1 MPPPQD
7 LRQDFVH
14 RQLRRLHDLFDR
26 FGDEGMETDRGDA
39 ASPEAVRG
47 ARDAIATA
55 LRREQLPTGDYYSRS
70 PVVSLVQSALRDER
84 EVREAADDAEVVDGM
99 VEGIAGSILARLL
112 DGSHAFCDAPARA
125 DLGTNVRLVL
135 IGDWGTGREDAA
147 RVAAQARRFLEEAEV
162 PAHLIHLG
170 DTYFSGTRREARR
183 NMLGPWPVAE
193 AEAGRFGSWALNGN
207 HDMYTGGHGLFDVTL
222 ADPRFARQRA
232 GDEPTTWFV
241 LSTAGWNIVGLDTS
255 WEHPEL
261 TIRGDQLFV
270 EGDLGHLHGRQAE
283 VLDECAGDERR
294 LLVLSHHQLFS
305 AYDESHFTFGS
316 DRAAATPMAEEL
328 AGVLARREIDAWFWG
343 HEHDCLAYDEHF
355 GGVRFAR
362 AIGHGGVPTPVPR
375 TPATP
380 LGAGYPD
387 FVVKP
392 EWREGDSDALRA
404 VRWEYRAEGRED
416 DGRRLC
422 KRGLAV
428 LDIDARDL
436 RVSYVDEDGE
446 VWLTETL
453 C

>member
-1 MPPPQD
+1 MPPPED

-14 RQLRRLHDLFDR
+14 RQLRRLRDMFD
-26 FGDEGMETDRGDA
+26 GAADDGMETERGDA
-39 ASPEAVRG
+39 APPETVRS

-55 LRREQLPTGDYYSRS
+55 LRRERPPSGDYYSRS

-84 EVREAADDAEVVDGM
+84 EARQAVDDDEEEAGM
-99 VEGIAGSILARLL
+99 VEGIAGSILARLFE
-112 DGSHAFCDAPARA
+112 GSHDFCDAPARA
-125 DLGTNVRLVL
+125 DLGTSVRLVL
-135 IGDWGTGREDAA
+135 IGDWGTGRDDAA
-147 RVAAQARRFLEEAEV
+147 RVAVQARRLLAEAEV

-183 NMLGPWPVAE
+183 NILGPWPVEA
-193 AEAGRFGSWALNGN
+193 AEAGRFGSWALYGN
-207 HDMYTGGHGLFDVTL
+207 HDMYSGGHGLFDVTL
-222 ADPRFARQRA
+222 TDPRFARQRA
-232 GDEPTTWFV
+232 GDDPTTWFV

-261 TIRGDQLFV
+261 TIRADQLFV

-283 VLDECAGDERR
+283 VLGECADDDRR
-294 LLVLSHHQLFS
+294 LLVLSHHQLYS
-305 AYDESHFTFGS
+305 AYDESHFTFGR

-328 AGVLARREIDAWFWG
+328 AGVLAKREIDAWFWG

-355 GGVRFAR
+355 GGVRHAR
-362 AIGHGGVPTPVPR
+362 AIGHGGVPTPVRP

-380 LGAGYPD
+380 LGDGHPD
-387 FVVKP
+387 YVVKP
-392 EWREGDSDALRA
+392 EWRDGGSDALRA

-416 DGRRLC
+416 DGRPLC

-428 LDIDARDL
+428 LDIDGRDL

-453 C
+453 